1 MKGSLPRR
9 LPEALRF
16 RLVNLKMTANN
27 LRFTDAFEEP
37 FLVDCLNDARIHH
50 RGDVVFCN
58 SGRVRL
64 ISARIVFMPSTVG
77 YGKSG
82 SAPLR

>member
-16 RLVNLKMTANN
+16 RFVNLKITANN
-27 LRFTDAFEEP
+27 LRFADAFEEP

-50 RGDVVFCN
+50 RGDVGFLQFRLGATHFCEN
-58 SGRVRL
+58 SFHAFY
-64 ISARIVFMPSTVG
+64 SRIRQIG
-77 YGKSG
+77 QC
-82 SAPLR
+82 AP